1 MSDLK
6 LSQEI
11 ASRTAEILKLEER
24 LQALQIPAAAPVA
37 DGFDSA
43 TEFMQAMR
51 EHHASERDR
60 LDELQAVEAILPSA
74 KAKLQELRDRFDGI
88 KSPVEKHFE
97 ELTAAALEANKI
109 FEQADIAYNKVL
121 EMANHQA
128 ALGHLTVFGT
138 QPLHQNAAYSNIV
151 FAVSSSQISVM
162 GRRQFLDYQK
172 SGNVSEGTQI

>member
-60 LDELQAVEAILPSA
+60 LDELAAVEAVLPSA
-74 KAKLQELRDRFDGI
+74 KNKLQELRDRFDGI
-88 KSPVEKHFE
+88 KSPVETHFE
-97 ELTAAALEANKI
+97 QLKAAALKANQIIEEAGN
-109 FEQADIAYNKVL
+109 AYQEVL
-121 EMANHQA
+121 AMASHQA
-128 ALGHLTVFGT
+128 SLGHETVFGT
-138 QPLHQNAAYSNIV
+138 RPISLTTGFTPIV
-151 FAVSSSQISVM
+151 FAVSENQISVLA
-162 GRRQFLDYQK
+162 RQQFLDYQR